1 MSKVF
6 IEETTLSA
14 IGSAIREMTGKS
26 DLIAPGEMP
35 GEIRS
40 IETGGGGGYEPTDL
54 ELKYTYDEAAHLF
67 EQSRNYWVLREYGD
81 RITTDMLTTMDSMF
95 YGYGS
100 YDGKYIT
107 PQFVIDGDN
116 TYGSGNAQTMKN
128 MFYDYKNK
136 ELPPNIVT
144 WIPTNCL
151 SMFYG
156 AQYIREIP
164 ASWEGNI
171 DWSYMSNGQNMWS
184 NNYSLRSIPDWM
196 LPVMDP
202 RDNVYMAVSFEIA
215 YNSFNY
221 MYALDELKIPISG
234 KVATYSQ
241 SGLLSNAGQSCFR
254 VKDVT
259 FKLPSTWTSVM
270 KNLTLDLSRYCG
282 WASSE
287 HNVTEYNSGIGY
299 DKEVSD
305 ATTYASLKND
315 PDWFTCDVA
324 YSRYNHDSAVNTI
337 NSLPS
342 TNGGTGCVVK
352 FKGEAGSKTDG
363 GAINTL
369 TEEEIAVAAAKGW
382 TVSLV

>member
-40 IETGGGGGYEPTDL
+40 IETGGGGGYEPTDA
-54 ELKYTYDEAAHLF
+54 ELTYTEKQAAGLC
-67 EQSRNYWVLREYGD
+67 QYSRNYWVIREYND
-81 RITTDMLTTMDSMF
+81 RITTKALTIMDNMF
-95 YGYGS
+95 EGYGS
-100 YDGKYIT
+100 YNNHIT
-107 PQFVIDGDN
+107 PSFTIQGWYPYN
-116 TYGSGNAQTMKN
+116 SAAEQTMKS
-128 MFYDYKNK
+128 MFYELQQW
-136 ELPPNIVT
+136 ELPPNIKH
-144 WIPTNCL
+144 WIPVNCL
-151 SMFYG
+151 NMFNS

-171 DWSYMSNGQNMWS
+171 DWSYFSNGQAMWGS
-184 NNYSLRSIPDWM
+184 NYSLRSIPDWM

-202 RDNVYMAVSFEIA
+202 LNSAYMAASFEIA

-234 KVATYSQ
+234 KVTTYSQ

-282 WASSE
+282 WAYSK

-315 PDWFTCDVA
+315 PDWFTCNVA